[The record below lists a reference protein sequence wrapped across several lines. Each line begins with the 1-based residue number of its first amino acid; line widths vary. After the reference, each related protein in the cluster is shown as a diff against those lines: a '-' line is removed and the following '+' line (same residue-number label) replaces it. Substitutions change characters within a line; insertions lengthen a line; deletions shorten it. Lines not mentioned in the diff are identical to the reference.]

1 MTWVR
6 RKSGVESRGKPLDDS
21 FEAQWRSGK
30 EAEVPKPP
38 VDPSTSM
45 IPPLLNA
52 ARVLFNP
59 DGPKPVLN
67 AEGEGY

>member
-1 MTWVR
+1 MVTWVR

-21 FEAQWRSGK
+21 MEAQWRSGT

-45 IPPLLNA
+45 IPPFLMQPGGLIE
-52 ARVLFNP
+52 P
-59 DGPKPVLN
+59 
-67 AEGEGY
+67 